1 MWLLMLVLFHGP
13 MQIERMQIV
22 ETHWN
27 EKECVAS
34 AERAMDVGIPDN
46 SNIGCVYVHGMSSA

>member
-1 MWLLMLVLFHGP
+1 MWLLMLVLFNGP

-22 ETHWN
+22 GTHWN

-34 AERAMDVGIPDN
+34 AKRAMNVGIPDN
-46 SNIGCVYVHGMSSA
+46 ANIGCVYVNGMSSA